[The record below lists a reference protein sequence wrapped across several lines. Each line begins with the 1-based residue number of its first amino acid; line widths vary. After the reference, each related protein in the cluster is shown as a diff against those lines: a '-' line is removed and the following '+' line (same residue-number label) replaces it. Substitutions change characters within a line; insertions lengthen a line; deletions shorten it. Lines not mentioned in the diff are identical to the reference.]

1 MKILS
6 KYITRQAVITLF
18 FTIGVFT
25 FVLLLARILRQLSD
39 MLVNQ
44 QVGLEIVGYF
54 LLLMTPNILSFSLP
68 MAMLATAL
76 LIFGRMSAD
85 NEITAMRACG
95 MSLGQVV
102 APVILLAALASV
114 CCLGINTNLAPWCR
128 FEFKTMFLRLGS
140 ERPMALIEEGTY
152 IKDFPGYVIYTA
164 RKKGNLIEDVM
175 IYTLDENNNVKMSLR
190 AQKGIVSTK
199 PEEHKLLLDLY
210 NVRGDMRDPKDPT
223 NIHKIQHDT
232 IAQRYP
238 IEMDLSQALRQ
249 AKATRQLGDL
259 VFSELLDEIRNLRA
273 HGIYPAAA
281 LMEAHQRVA
290 GAVACLAFT
299 LIGIP
304 LGIKTSRRETSI
316 GITISLGLALGY
328 YFVTV
333 LANTLKSRPALF
345 PEAILW
351 SPNLFFEIL
360 GLWLLW
366 RVTRA

>member
-1 MKILS
+1 MKILA
-6 KYITRQAVITLF
+6 KYITRQAVITLLL
-18 FTIGVFT
+18 TIAVCT
-25 FVLLLARILRQLSD
+25 FVLLLARILKQLSD

-44 QVGLEIVGYF
+44 KVGLEVVGYF
-54 LLLMTPNILSFSLP
+54 VLLMTPNVLSLSLP
-68 MAMLATAL
+68 MAMLATAI

-85 NEITAMRACG
+85 NEVVAMRACG

-102 APVILLAALASV
+102 APVILVAAVASV
-114 CCLGINTNLAPWCR
+114 CCLYINADLAPWCR
-128 FEFKTMFLRLGS
+128 FQFKTMFVRLGS

-152 IKDFPGYVIYTA
+152 IKEFPGYVIYA
-164 RKKGNLIEDVM
+164 GRKKGNIIEDVM
-175 IYTLDENNNVKMSLR
+175 IYTLDDSNNVVSSLR
-190 AQKGIVSTK
+190 AQKGIVSSK

-210 NVRGDMRDPKDPT
+210 NVRGDLHDAKEPT
-223 NIHKIQHDT
+223 NVHKIRPDTTAQH
-232 IAQRYP
+232 YP
-238 IEMDLSQALRQ
+238 VEMDLSRALRQ
-249 AKATRQLGDL
+249 ARATRQLGDL
-259 VFSELLDEIRNLRA
+259 IFPELLDEIRDLRT

-316 GITISLGLALGY
+316 GMALSIGLALSF
-328 YFVTV
+328 YFMMI
-333 LANTLKSRPALF
+333 LANTLKGRPALF

-351 SPNLFFEIL
+351 SPNLFFEFL